1 MAFALILA
9 VVLAYLCARPF
20 IVYFYDAKGLRKYP
34 DLNPLSGI
42 TSLAYVW
49 EHSNHFRTRHLYLK
63 HRKHPVIR
71 VGPNVLSFAD
81 VRAIKDIYGHGTPC
95 RKDDVYTLTAGSHAH
110 ILNTIDRE
118 DHNRKRRMLSHAFAT
133 RNLERWEFKIA
144 DKIGKL
150 IAQLDRRCTAPLSD
164 RNHVSSEDLTLDF
177 TLWSNLFTVDAIAD
191 LALSEQLNLLDSG
204 TSVVKVDD
212 IPSLKFIDSLHGGN
226 YITSL
231 FVGAVEWFAVLKAVS
246 SIASPQFRAQW
257 DHGRNFGRIVSA
269 LTSRRLE
276 KHKRGDQLGDLFAC
290 LMEDNK
296 GNARGLERGEL
307 KAETN
312 VLLDAGSDTTAIALT
327 HALYYLIKTPHAMA
341 TLRKEVAGAFSE
353 EPTARYAS
361 VKNLPYLKACLEES
375 LRLSPPVSRG
385 LERRTPP
392 QGMRI
397 MGEQIPGNVGVS
409 VPVYVAHRDP
419 AIFPEPEL
427 YRPERWLESEE
438 KAKQMR
444 EAFIPFSTGARGC
457 IGRNITMI
465 EQQLVIATLVH
476 RYEFALQSDRWSL
489 QHNEAF
495 LLWTCPMPLKIWR
508 RDIGSPTS

>member
-1 MAFALILA
+1 MAFALILS

-34 DLNPLSGI
+34 NLNPLSGI

-49 EHSNHFRTRHLYLK
+49 EHSNNFRTRHLYLK
-63 HRKHPVIR
+63 HRRHPVIR

-95 RKDDVYTLTAGSHAH
+95 RKDDVYTLTVGSHAH
-110 ILNTIDRE
+110 ILNTVDRE

-150 IAQLDRRCTAPLSD
+150 IAQLDPRCTAPLSD
-164 RNHVSSEDLTLDF
+164 RYHVNSEDLTLDF

-191 LALSEQLNLLDSG
+191 LALSEQLNLLGSG
-204 TSVVKVDD
+204 TGVVKIDN
-212 IPSLKFIDSLHGGN
+212 IPGLKFIDSLHGGN

-231 FVGAVEWFAVLKAVS
+231 FVGATEWFAVLKALSRIV
-246 SIASPQFRAQW
+246 SPQFRAQW

-276 KHKRGDQLGDLFAC
+276 KHQRGGQLGDLFAC

-307 KAETN
+307 EAEVN

-353 EPTARYAS
+353 GSIARYAS

-392 QGMRI
+392 EGMRI
-397 MGEQIPGNVGVS
+397 MGEQIPGDVGVS

-476 RYEFALQSDRWSL
+476 RYDFALPSDRWSL

-495 LLWTCPMPLKIWR
+495 LLWTGPMPLKIWR